1 MAVPLPKDPNPNWM
15 GYSVGR
21 WEGDTFVVESSGFN
35 DNVWLDNNGHPAGEA
50 LRVTERFRRKNFGSM
65 DIEIT
70 IDDPKTYT
78 KPWNVT
84 LPLVF
89 QPDTEMLDTSAR
101 RTKRTTIAWSKVRP
115 RAARSGCQN
124 SRFALRPGLA
134 LAPQQSRNGGRKPDT
149 KYRWHNMLRHLIA
162 CCGLVTLAVGSCIQP
177 VDTQAN
183 RTTPVVLYEG
193 ARLIAGDGSAPI
205 ADSAFLV
212 ENGTITRVGRKGDVT
227 APRGAGRINLTGK
240 TVMPTLINAHGHPGF
255 QRGLTYSA
263 DNFTREN
270 IVDDL
275 NRALYFGVAVVQSQ
289 GIEKGDV
296 MYQIR
301 ADQEAGKLGGARL
314 HIAGRGIG
322 APNAGPGG
330 AAYAGIAYEVTTE
343 DQARKA
349 VQEVAARKVNLV
361 KIWVDDRN
369 GRAPRL
375 SPDLFRAVIDEG
387 HKHGLQ
393 VNAHVFYHTDAV
405 DLVNAGIDA
414 LVHLVRDKE
423 MDDAL
428 VASVVQHNVYVQP
441 NLSPEWTTYTDLPH
455 WLQDGD
461 PLMKLLQE
469 SASAPVIARMKR
481 TFGNRDPAAVE
492 RTRTQYAILQRSLAK
507 LARANAKITLGLR
520 HRPRRSSVRH
530 GGAARAGKHGQGRH
544 DADAGHRRRDEPAG
558 RVPQARQD
566 GHAGPGN
573 GRRFPGARRESARRH
588 HEHAA
593 DFEDLHEGRR
603 SRPGL
608 AAAVTD
614 QGVHELRAPKGC
626 RRAVR
631 TLERFGQRIGR
642 TSARLRSQTRAQ
654 RSAA

>member
-1 MAVPLPKDPNPNWM
+1 VALAA
-15 GYSVGR
+15 GYS
-21 WEGDTFVVESSGFN
+21 
-35 DNVWLDNNGHPAGEA
+35 
-50 LRVTERFRRKNFGSM
+50 
-65 DIEIT
+65 
-70 IDDPKTYT
+70 
-78 KPWNVT
+78 
-84 LPLVF
+84 
-89 QPDTEMLDTSAR
+89 
-101 RTKRTTIAWSKVRP
+101 
-115 RAARSGCQN
+115 
-124 SRFALRPGLA
+124 
-134 LAPQQSRNGGRKPDT
+134 
-149 KYRWHNMLRHLIA
+149 
-162 CCGLVTLAVGSCIQP
+162 IQP
-177 VDTQAN
+177 VKTQVGRA
-183 RTTPVVLYEG
+183 TPVVLFEG

-205 ADSAFLV
+205 IDSAFLV
-212 ENGTITRVGRKGDVT
+212 ENGTITRLGKKGDVS

-263 DNFTREN
+263 DNFTRDN

-275 NRALYFGVAVVQSQ
+275 NRALYFGVAAVQSQ

-343 DQARKA
+343 DQVRKA

-375 SPDLFRAVIDEG
+375 APNLFRAAIDEG

-405 DLVNAGIDA
+405 DLVNAGIDG

-428 VASVVQHNVYVQP
+428 VASVVEHNVYVNP

-469 SASAPVIARMKR
+469 STSAPVIARMKK

-492 RTRTQYAILQRSLAK
+492 RTRAQYAILQRSLAK
-507 LARANAKITLGLR
+507 LARANAKITLGSDTGLED
-520 HRPRRSSVRH
+520 HLFGMAEQHELESMVKAGMTPMQVIVAATSRP
-530 GGAARAGKHGQGRH
+530 AAYLKLAKMGTLAPGM
-544 DADAGHRRRDEPAG
+544 DADFLVLDANPLD
-558 RVPQARQD
+558 D
-566 GHAGPGN
+566 ITN
-573 GRRFPGARRESARRH
+573 
-588 HEHAA
+588 
-593 DFEDLHEGRR
+593 
-603 SRPGL
+603 
-608 AAAVTD
+608 T
-614 QGVHELRAPKGC
+614 
-626 RRAVR
+626 
-631 TLERFGQRIGR
+631 QRISTIYMKGAEVDR
-642 TSARLRSQTRAQ
+642 AALRPSLTRAF
-654 RSAA
+654 AN